1 MRKVSLGLVM
11 VKADE
16 YGVYDWIC
24 FIPQIGF
31 LLGSCGVSVA
41 LTSEACFKGIPKTS
55 AGDVVSFKGWPK
67 LTWFITDHL
76 PKPPKDW
83 QMPPRHSDDTAAYIE
98 VRPTKNKKNAEY
110 SIEGWKASI
119 TDQGTEGQDND

>member
-1 MRKVSLGLVM
+1 M
-11 VKADE
+11 VT
-16 YGVYDWIC
+16 C
-24 FIPQIGF
+24 LRLTFTSIPQIGF

-55 AGDVVSFKGWPK
+55 AGEVVSFKGWPK

-83 QMPPRHSDDTAAYIE
+83 QTPPRHSDDTAAYIE
-98 VRPTKNKKNAEY
+98 VRSERNGLENARY
-110 SIEGWKASI
+110 
-119 TDQGTEGQDND
+119 DDNDNKGN

>member
-1 MRKVSLGLVM
+1 MK
-11 VKADE
+11 DE
-16 YGVYDWIC
+16 KEMQV
-24 FIPQIGF
+24 FLFPSQIGF

-55 AGDVVSFKGWPK
+55 AGEVVSFKGWPK

-83 QMPPRHSDDTAAYIE
+83 QTPPRHSDDTAAYIE
-98 VRPTKNKKNAEY
+98 VRPKR
-110 SIEGWKASI
+110 EG
-119 TDQGTEGQDND
+119 